1 MQRALTSR
9 QPKGIAGRLRRYGA
23 VAQLV
28 ERLVRNEEVR
38 GSIPL
43 SSTIRRARRCGV
55 FAPPVPLIRYQDLV
69 GEVQRPQPVRGMELA
84 QAGPLTR
91 RSDPN
96 VRRPAIRSFDR
107 PTRHTRPQRSRR
119 AGAVIPCRRRAAHPE
134 ARNKIRSSGECIGIT
149 SPVVIPTERRQQT
162 ASYVPDA
169 PAGILCIPTR
179 PIKNPAAPLAPARA
193 WHRPIPFPPLRTQ

>member
-69 GEVQRPQPVRGMELA
+69 GEVQRPQPVRGMALA
-84 QAGPLTR
+84 RLARSRDGPIQMSDAPPSAALIVPRGIPAHNVPAEPEPLSPVAAARRTLKREIKSEVLVNVLAVHHPLLSRRGKGSKRRLTYLTHQLASPAYR
-91 RSDPN
+91 R
-96 VRRPAIRSFDR
+96 ARSK
-107 PTRHTRPQRSRR
+107 TRPRRWLQR
-119 AGAVIPCRRRAAHPE
+119 GHGTD
-134 ARNKIRSSGECIGIT
+134 RSH
-149 SPVVIPTERRQQT
+149 
-162 ASYVPDA
+162 
-169 PAGILCIPTR
+169 L
-179 PIKNPAAPLAPARA
+179 L
-193 WHRPIPFPPLRTQ
+193 H